1 MGQKYAAFDAEGQIT
16 GFYDS
21 IDSPPPGNIDTIEI
35 TDDEWLMLLT
45 SSGYTIVDGVI
56 VDPPPAEEIPL
67 AVIKAGLK
75 ARIDADAEAERLK
88 YITAGAGQALT
99 YMQKSDEARRYLAEE
114 TPTESDYPL
123 LVAEV
128 GITAE
133 NIHGVALV
141 VSGAYAQW
149 QQIGAAIEG
158 SRLGAKAAIDNA
170 SNAADAQNAFDTIVW
185 PAGA

>member
-21 IDSPPPGNIDTIEI
+21 IDSPPPENLDIIEI

-45 SSGYTIVDGVI
+45 GSGYTIVDGAI

-67 AVIKAGLK
+67 AVIKIGLK
-75 ARIDADAEAERLK
+75 AKIDADAEAERLK
-88 YITAGAGQALT
+88 YITSGAGQALT

-114 TPTESDYPL
+114 TPTGSDYPL
-123 LVAEV
+123 LSAEV
-128 GITAE
+128 GIT
-133 NIHGVALV
+133 GGDVRDVALV

-149 QQIGAAIEG
+149 QLIGAQIEAVRLGTKAAIEV
-158 SRLGAKAAIDNA
+158 AT
-170 SNAADAQNAFDTIVW
+170 NAADAQAAYGAAVW
-185 PAGA
+185 PST

>member
-21 IDSPPPGNIDTIEI
+21 IDSPPPENIETIEI

-45 SSGYTIVDGVI
+45 GSGYTIVDGVI
-56 VDPPPAEEIPL
+56 VDPPPVEEIPL
-67 AVIKAGLK
+67 AVVKAGLK

-123 LVAEV
+123 LSAEI
-128 GITAE
+128 GITADDL
-133 NIHGVALV
+133 HGVALV

-149 QQIGAAIEG
+149 QQIGAAIEAV
-158 SRLGAKAAIDNA
+158 RLGTKAAVEVA
-170 SNAADAQNAFDTIVW
+170 TDA
-185 PAGA
+185 AGAQAAYDAAAWPSA

>member
-21 IDSPPPGNIDTIEI
+21 MDSPPPENLNTIEI

-45 SSGYTIVDGVI
+45 GSGYTIVDGAI

-67 AVIKAGLK
+67 AVVKAGLK

-99 YMQKSDEARRYLAEE
+99 YMQKSDEARRYLAGDS
-114 TPTESDYPL
+114 PAGSDYPL
-123 LVAEV
+123 LSAEI
-128 GITAE
+128 GITADDL
-133 NIHGVALV
+133 HGVAVV
-141 VSGAYAQW
+141 VSGAYSQW
-149 QQIGAAIEG
+149 QQIGAAIEAV
-158 SRLGAKAAIDNA
+158 RLGAKAAVEVATDA
-170 SNAADAQNAFDTIVW
+170 DGAQAAYAAVAW
-185 PAGA
+185 PSA

>member
-21 IDSPPPGNIDTIEI
+21 IDSPPPENLDIIEI

-45 SSGYTIVDGVI
+45 GSGYTIVDGVI
-56 VDPPPAEEIPL
+56 VDPPPAEEVPL
-67 AVIKAGLK
+67 TVIKAGLK

-123 LVAEV
+123 LSAEV

-133 NIHGVALV
+133 NLHGVALV

-149 QQIGAAIEG
+149 QLIGAQIEAI
-158 SRLGAKAAIDNA
+158 RLGAKAAIE
-170 SNAADAQNAFDTIVW
+170 AAPDAGGAQATYAAVAW
-185 PAGA
+185 PSA